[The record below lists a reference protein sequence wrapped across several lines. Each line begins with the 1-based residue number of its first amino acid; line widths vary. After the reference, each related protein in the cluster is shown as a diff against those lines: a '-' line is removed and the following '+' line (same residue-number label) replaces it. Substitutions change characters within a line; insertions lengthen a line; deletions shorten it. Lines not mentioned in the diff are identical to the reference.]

1 MKRNTRAISFLA
13 LMLALL
19 QAVSCGGTADPTET
33 TADSSD
39 TSAAE
44 VTTGQSAYTLP
55 DVDYKGKTF
64 TIFEDHFAPGYA
76 IDKYNYVT
84 AEAENGDVIN
94 DAIFK
99 RTQAVEEALGVKIEV
114 MQNASNGDMTQF
126 INSVNAG
133 DDTFQS
139 ALVKMEYVNKILGQG
154 YLYDLK
160 SIDTLDL
167 EAEWVNQNANAEY
180 DISGKQYLMID
191 SSCLRTSVASG
202 VIYFNKRMVE
212 DNKLD
217 DPYELVDS
225 GKWTLDNF
233 SRLAKAVSSD
243 LNGDGNMDENDQFGF
258 SGSATVLKQT
268 INSCGGRITTK
279 NADGISEITLNT
291 ERMTTMLDKMLG
303 VLSDYSVNALPSNF
317 YSKANG
323 GDVFVS
329 VLLPMFKNDRLFM
342 NFNWLFYAMD
352 LRDMETDFGIL
363 PMPKFDESQDKYY
376 SQLSEGWADM
386 VAVPASVADPDM
398 VGNVLSAMG
407 YYSDL
412 YIRPELVSRAVTTK
426 SMRDDDSARMI
437 EIINDGMVFDLW
449 FLYKWGKLVNAVT
462 GTLSNGTNNFSSAYA
477 SLEKQTDE
485 EIAKTFE
492 TLK

>member
-1 MKRNTRAISFLA
+1 MKRNTRAISLIALILA
-13 LMLALL
+13 LI
-19 QAVSCGGTADPTET
+19 QAVSCGGIADPTET
-33 TADSSD
+33 TKESSTD
-39 TSAAE
+39 TSTE
-44 VTTGQSAYTLP
+44 VTTEPSAYTPP
-55 DVDYKGKTF
+55 DIGYKGRTF
-64 TIFEDHFAPGYA
+64 TIFEDHYAPGYA

-84 AEAENGDVIN
+84 AETENGDVIN

-114 MQNASNGDMTQF
+114 VQNSSTGDVTPF

-139 ALVKMEYVNKILGQG
+139 ALIKMNYVNKILGQG

-167 EAEWVNQNANAEY
+167 DAEWVNQNANAEY

-233 SRLAKAVSSD
+233 SKMAKSVSSD
-243 LNGDGNMDENDQFGF
+243 LNGDGKMDENDQFGF

-268 INSCGGRITTK
+268 INSCGGRLTTK

-291 ERMTTMLDKMLG
+291 ERMTTMIDKMLG
-303 VLSDYSVNALPSNF
+303 VLGDYSVNALPSNF
-317 YSKANG
+317 YSKAS

-363 PMPKFDESQDKYY
+363 PMPKFDEKQEKYY
-376 SQLSEGWADM
+376 SQLSDWWADM
-386 VAVPASVADPDM
+386 IAVPASVSDPDM
-398 VGNVLSAMG
+398 VGHVLNAMG
-407 YYSDL
+407 YYSEL
-412 YIRPELVSRAVTTK
+412 YVYPELVSRAVSTK
-426 SMRDDDSARMI
+426 SMRDEDSARMI
-437 EIINDGMVFDLW
+437 DIVNDGLVFDLW
-449 FLYKWGKLVNAVT
+449 FIYKWGNLINAVT
-462 GTLSNGTNNFSSAYA
+462 GTLGAGTNNFSSAYA
-477 SLEKQTDE
+477 SLEAKTNE

-492 TLK
+492 SLK